1 MEAAVEA
8 GCVLDCSPD
17 ASLCVLGHHPP
28 PAAAALAGFVAQRIP
43 AFPFGLLATKPPAQ
57 ALCAALEA
65 AAACASG
72 EPRAYTARLMLS
84 AADAT
89 EAAVRLCI
97 VRWHARTHPLP
108 AGATAAAAAPKP
120 VVLVVG
126 GGARLGSTWLLAGL
140 PTTNLRLEAL
150 ASPRGAAAAAA
161 ADADADADAD
171 SADTA
176 YQADVDSS
184 ERGDDDAGDDAGD
197 EVAAAALQAALRARL
212 AALCEVGADGVRRCA
227 CAAVVIETV
236 CGASGVACGGAGWR
250 AACDEYPLAG

>member
-1 MEAAVEA
+1 
-8 GCVLDCSPD
+8 
-17 ASLCVLGHHPP
+17 
-28 PAAAALAGFVAQRIP
+28 
-43 AFPFGLLATKPPAQ
+43 
-57 ALCAALEA
+57 
-65 AAACASG
+65 
-72 EPRAYTARLMLS
+72 MLS

-97 VRWHARTHPLP
+97 VRWHARTHPRP
-108 AGATAAAAAPKP
+108 AGAAAPHAATAAAPKP
-120 VVLVVG
+120 VVLLVG

-161 ADADADADAD
+161 TADADAD

-176 YQADVDSS
+176 DQAGAGSS
-184 ERGDDDAGDDAGD
+184 ERAASDDEAGDEAGD
-197 EVAAAALQAALRARL
+197 EVAAAALQAALRSRL

-250 AACDEYPLAG
+250 AACDEYPPAG

>member
-1 MEAAVEA
+1 
-8 GCVLDCSPD
+8 
-17 ASLCVLGHHPP
+17 
-28 PAAAALAGFVAQRIP
+28 
-43 AFPFGLLATKPPAQ
+43 
-57 ALCAALEA
+57 
-65 AAACASG
+65 
-72 EPRAYTARLMLS
+72 MLS

-97 VRWHARTHPLP
+97 VRWHARTHPRP
-108 AGATAAAAAPKP
+108 AGAPATPHAATAAAPKP
-120 VVLVVG
+120 VVLLVG

-150 ASPRGAAAAAA
+150 ASPRGAGAGAAT
-161 ADADADADAD
+161 ADADAD

-176 YQADVDSS
+176 DQAGAGSS
-184 ERGDDDAGDDAGD
+184 ERDDDEAGDEAGD
-197 EVAAAALQAALRARL
+197 EVAAAALQAALRSRL

-250 AACDEYPLAG
+250 AACDEYPPAG